1 MSNRIKGVRYEV
13 RALVYRDIL
22 EMLSSSL
29 MIYDLKFLYMD
40 KTLNLNLMQHID
52 NIIMIKEKLMCFL

>member
-52 NIIMIKEKLMCFL
+52 NIMMTKEKLMYFL